1 MADKE
6 EEKSSE
12 TERASKASESEVV
25 GDKAEVAEAEK
36 DGEGRDGDDDAA
48 GDWWGG
54 ATSWMSSTVSSVSQ
68 VTNSAV
74 AAAKAK
80 STEVYGLVSKDL
92 GEVGNQ
98 VGSAAGSVGQQ
109 VGSAAGA
116 VKKTLEEFDD
126 KTDEMADKAVDAV
139 KKSVSSFWK
148 YASGYATQMFTEEDL
163 ESEAI
168 MIGDDKNPVLLDRL
182 QAQLHALASDP
193 ETFLKDPDSRDNVDW
208 ETWSCDLDKRQGE
221 ISDLMVNNA
230 SVREH
235 YKSMVPDQVS
245 HKLFWKRYFFKVHLI
260 ELQEARRNIL
270 KKRAEE
276 ATKEADSDMTWGE
289 EGGDL
294 TEKDISAEEQDRLLS
309 EYEREL
315 LTKKMKNGGGGGEA
329 KKGSSTVEDSI
340 GEELAKLDMKDKRR
354 AARKAVSPD
363 KASSGSDD
371 WEKLS
376 SGERSPRKGSKDDD
390 DWVQT

>member
-1 MADKE
+1 LQEMMADTE
-6 EEKSSE
+6 EQKSPE
-12 TERASKASESEVV
+12 KASEASE
-25 GDKAEVAEAEK
+25 DKAEAAEPEKVQGGDEEEEDEEDVVA
-36 DGEGRDGDDDAA
+36 
-48 GDWWGG
+48 WGWG
-54 ATSWMSSTVSSVSQ
+54 QATSWMSSTVSSVSQ

-74 AAAKAK
+74 AVAKAK
-80 STEVYGLVSKDL
+80 SADVYGLVSKDL

-98 VGSAAGSVGQQ
+98 VGSAAGTVGQQ
-109 VGSAAGA
+109 VGSAAGT

-139 KKSVSSFWK
+139 KKSVSSIWK

-168 MIGDDKNPVLLDRL
+168 MVMGDDKNPVLLDRL

-193 ETFLKDPDSRDNVDW
+193 ETFLKDPDARDNVDW

-260 ELQEARRNIL
+260 ELQEVRRNVL

-276 ATKEADSDMTWGE
+276 ATKEAESGEGWGE
-289 EGGDL
+289 ESDL
-294 TEKDISAEEQDRLLS
+294 TGKDISAEEQDRLLS
-309 EYEREL
+309 EYEREMM
-315 LTKKMKNGGGGGEA
+315 TKKMK
-329 KKGSSTVEDSI
+329 KKSVVEDSI
-340 GEELAKLDMKDKRR
+340 GEELAKLDMKDKKDKKEAST
-354 AARKAVSPD
+354 AASKGKKAVSPD

-371 WEKLS
+371 WEKLT
-376 SGERSPRKGSKDDD
+376 SGEGSPRKGSRDDD
-390 DWVQT
+390 DWVKT